1 MRPAKLRPVAPKT
14 LNEIVREWDA
24 LACERRSQIDE
35 GLDLSLDGV
44 VIPGLLRLATPVEGR
59 VLDVGCGVGATTQA
73 LVSDASQVLGIDPS
87 SESINIARL
96 NNRDDRIRYLTA
108 SVEQFADERPKPFDL
123 IVASMTLMDIPN
135 LDSATAAIA
144 ALMRNG
150 ARGVF
155 SITHPWF
162 WPEYWEYADL
172 DWFDYGSE
180 VFIEAEFSISRAHSK
195 HVTTHIHR
203 PLEVYVETFGRH
215 GLDIRSI
222 REPMPSADT
231 MRRYPVPWRF
241 PRFLLGAFTRR

>member
-1 MRPAKLRPVAPKT
+1 MRPAKLRPVDPKT
-14 LNEIVREWDA
+14 LNQIVREWDA
-24 LACERRSQIDE
+24 LASERRSQIDE

-44 VIPGLLRLATPVEGR
+44 VVPGLLRLASPVEGR

-73 LVSDASQVLGIDPS
+73 LVSGASQVLGIDPS

-108 SVEQFADERPKPFDL
+108 SVEELAEECPRPFDL
-123 IVASMTLMDIPN
+123 IIASMTLMDVPN
-135 LDSATAAIA
+135 LESAIEAVSG
-144 ALMRNG
+144 LMHDG

-162 WPEYWEYADL
+162 WPEYWEYSDL
-172 DWFDYGSE
+172 DWFNYGSE
-180 VFIEAEFSISRAHSK
+180 IFIEAEFSISRAHSK

-215 GLDIRSI
+215 GLEIRTI
-222 REPMPSADT
+222 REPMPDPET
-231 MRRYPVPWRF
+231 MRRYPSPWRF